1 MFFISTCSYII
12 GSSDPKD
19 TSSQG
24 KRAEP
29 VVNKA
34 FYGETKEGNS
44 RATNVDVWNNQGKE
58 GFVKRKSRQGGC
70 KILGF

>member
-44 RATNVDVWNNQGKE
+44 RATNVDV
-58 GFVKRKSRQGGC
+58 
-70 KILGF
+70 